1 MEVKDELWWG
11 RVLALLK
18 GLIAVIDV
26 LRAIKR
32 FRSASQDRRELRRR
46 VGSAA
51 DHHGCVAVERAAERN
66 FLGMC
71 LVLPT

>member
-1 MEVKDELWWG
+1 M
-11 RVLALLK
+11 LLK

-26 LRAIKR
+26 LGAIKR
-32 FRSASQDRRELRRR
+32 FRSTRTQDRRELLCR

-51 DHHGCVAVERAAERN
+51 DHHGCVAVERAAERK

-71 LVLPT
+71 LILPT

>member
-1 MEVKDELWWG
+1 MSSGASPWWELMD
-11 RVLALLK
+11 LK

-26 LRAIKR
+26 LGAIKR
-32 FRSASQDRRELRRR
+32 FRSTRTQDRRELWRR

-51 DHHGCVAVERAAERN
+51 DHHGCVAVERAAERK

-71 LVLPT
+71 PVRPT